1 VTQTWHQPRRPRI
14 IVVGAGF
21 GGLSAAKALSRMD
34 AEVIVI
40 DRNNYHL
47 FQPLL
52 YQVATAG
59 LSPADIASPI
69 RSILRGQAN
78 TSVMLAKIT
87 GVEVERRRVRI
98 GNDPVT
104 YDFLVLATGARHAY
118 FGHDEWERHAQGIKK
133 IEDATALRRKI
144 LIAFEKAEIE
154 ADVEERRRLLNF
166 VIVGGGPTGVEIAG
180 ALAELARKALA
191 MDFRTI
197 DPRQARIVLL
207 HSGARLLPTFD
218 ERLSEAAR
226 RSLEMLGVEVRLNA
240 AVTNCDELGVSVGT
254 LLIESRT
261 LIWAAGVRASQAS
274 KWLAAE
280 SDGVGRV
287 KVLPDLSVPGH
298 PQIFVIGD
306 TAHVLGPG
314 GDPLP
319 GIAAVAKQQGAHI
332 ARVIEARLEGRAAP
346 AFTYRDVGSMATI
359 GRKRAI
365 AELGRLRLS
374 GAPAWLLWSIAHI
387 YFLIGF
393 RNRLAVVLNWAWSY
407 VTFHR
412 GTRLITGPE
421 PENVLQPNCNT
432 RRFRS
437 ETA

>member
-1 VTQTWHQPRRPRI
+1 
-14 IVVGAGF
+14 
-21 GGLSAAKALSRMD
+21 MD

-87 GVEVERRRVRI
+87 GVEVERRRVLI

>member
-87 GVEVERRRVRI
+87 GVEVERRRVLI

-180 ALAELARKALA
+180 ALAELAR
-191 MDFRTI
+191 
-197 DPRQARIVLL
+197 
-207 HSGARLLPTFD
+207 
-218 ERLSEAAR
+218 
-226 RSLEMLGVEVRLNA
+226 
-240 AVTNCDELGVSVGT
+240 
-254 LLIESRT
+254 
-261 LIWAAGVRASQAS
+261 
-274 KWLAAE
+274 
-280 SDGVGRV
+280 
-287 KVLPDLSVPGH
+287 
-298 PQIFVIGD
+298 
-306 TAHVLGPG
+306 
-314 GDPLP
+314 
-319 GIAAVAKQQGAHI
+319 
-332 ARVIEARLEGRAAP
+332 
-346 AFTYRDVGSMATI
+346 
-359 GRKRAI
+359 
-365 AELGRLRLS
+365 
-374 GAPAWLLWSIAHI
+374 
-387 YFLIGF
+387 
-393 RNRLAVVLNWAWSY
+393 
-407 VTFHR
+407 
-412 GTRLITGPE
+412 
-421 PENVLQPNCNT
+421 
-432 RRFRS
+432 
-437 ETA
+437 

>member
-1 VTQTWHQPRRPRI
+1 MTQTWHQRRRPRI

-87 GVEVERRRVRI
+87 GVEVERRRVLI

>member
-87 GVEVERRRVRI
+87 GVEVERRRVLI

>member
-1 VTQTWHQPRRPRI
+1 MTQTWHQPRRPRI

-87 GVEVERRRVRI
+87 GVEVERRRVLI

>member
-1 VTQTWHQPRRPRI
+1 MTQTWHQPRRPRI

-87 GVEVERRRVRI
+87 GVEVERRRVLI

-306 TAHVLGPG
+306 TAHVLDPG

>member
-1 VTQTWHQPRRPRI
+1 
-14 IVVGAGF
+14 
-21 GGLSAAKALSRMD
+21 
-34 AEVIVI
+34 
-40 DRNNYHL
+40 
-47 FQPLL
+47 
-52 YQVATAG
+52 
-59 LSPADIASPI
+59 
-69 RSILRGQAN
+69 
-78 TSVMLAKIT
+78 
-87 GVEVERRRVRI
+87 
-98 GNDPVT
+98 
-104 YDFLVLATGARHAY
+104 
-118 FGHDEWERHAQGIKK
+118 
-133 IEDATALRRKI
+133 
-144 LIAFEKAEIE
+144 
-154 ADVEERRRLLNF
+154 VEERRRLLNF